1 MASGQASGEVAKVIH
16 MSGTSRRDFLIAGTI
31 AVGGGL
37 WLLGSLRGSARVAAI
52 VDDAVAA
59 TPPVDITLSEFSPAG
74 LKTGAVRVAK
84 VVKSEAQWRRQLSV
98 LEFDILRKFD
108 DEIPGSG
115 EFNKHREAGIYR
127 CIACDTAVFG
137 SAHKYDTN
145 TGWPSFYQPLAA
157 ENVTLRKDPQV
168 VRVLCSRCDGFLG
181 DLFDDGPQPT
191 GLRYCINSAVLRFVP
206 ANTPRKATAVL
217 AGGCFWG
224 VDAVYRHVRGVIS
237 VSSGYAGG
245 SASTATYD
253 RVGSG
258 STGHAEAVEVTFDPA
273 IVSYETLLKV
283 FFLVAH
289 DPTQLNRQGPDVGT
303 QYRSAIFFADEA
315 QKQAAERAIR
325 RLEGARAFRRGI
337 VTQVAPLEKY
347 FIAEDYHQNYLAQHM
362 TQPYIVYNDLP
373 KLEALKAGFPEWFR
387 EPK

>member
-1 MASGQASGEVAKVIH
+1 MTD
-16 MSGTSRRDFLIAGTI
+16 TSRREFLIAG
-31 AVGGGL
+31 AVAAGGGL
-37 WLLGSLRGSARVAAI
+37 WVFGSRRSSRSAGGLISDVA
-52 VDDAVAA
+52 AA
-59 TPPVDITLSEFSPAG
+59 TPPVNITLSEFSPSG
-74 LKTGAVRVAK
+74 TLTGAVTVAK
-84 VVKSEAQWRRQLSV
+84 VVKSDAQWHRQLSA
-98 LEFDILRKFD
+98 LEYDILRKFD
-108 DEIPGSG
+108 DEVPGSG

-145 TGWPSFYQPLAA
+145 TGWPSFYHPLAK

-168 VRVLCSRCDGFLG
+168 VRVICSRCDGFLG

-191 GLRYCINSAVLRFVP
+191 GLRYCINSAALRFVP
-206 ANTPRKATAVL
+206 ASTPRKATAVL

-224 VDAVYRHVRGVIS
+224 VDAVYKHVRGVIS

-258 STGHAEAVEVTFDPA
+258 STGHAESVEVTFDPA
-273 IVSYETLLKV
+273 LVSYELLLNV

-303 QYRSAIFFADEA
+303 HYRSAIFYVDEA
-315 QKQAAERAIR
+315 QKKAAERAIR
-325 RLEGARAFRRGI
+325 RLDQARVYKRHI

-347 FIAEDYHQNYLAQHM
+347 YLAEDYHQNYLALHL

-373 KLEALKAGFPEWFR
+373 KLDALKSEFPERFQA
-387 EPK
+387 PK